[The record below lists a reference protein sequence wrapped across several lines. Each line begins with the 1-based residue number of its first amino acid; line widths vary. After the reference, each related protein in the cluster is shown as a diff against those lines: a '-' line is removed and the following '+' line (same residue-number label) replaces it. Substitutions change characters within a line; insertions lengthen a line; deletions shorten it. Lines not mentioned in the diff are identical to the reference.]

1 MDLKIANELK
11 NERLTPRY
19 RHSHKEGPWIEEGYH
34 LQAKGA
40 ESVIFISELKK
51 IMSKSLSL
59 FELQRNSPSASVL
72 GFQDKKS

>member
-19 RHSHKEGPWIEEGYH
+19 GHSRIEGPWIEEGYH

-40 ESVIFISELKK
+40 ESVIFISKLKK
-51 IMSKSLSL
+51 
-59 FELQRNSPSASVL
+59 
-72 GFQDKKS
+72 D